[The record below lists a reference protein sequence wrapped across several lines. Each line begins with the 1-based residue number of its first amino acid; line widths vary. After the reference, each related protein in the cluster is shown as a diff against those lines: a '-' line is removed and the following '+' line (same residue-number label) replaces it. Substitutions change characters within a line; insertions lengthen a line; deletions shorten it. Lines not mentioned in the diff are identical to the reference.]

1 MIKNLKNEKVY
12 FLLFYLLPITFILG
26 AAVVELIFLTLTIS
40 LLLLY
45 RKKVFINEN
54 KKFIYFFLA
63 FYFYLNFNSFF
74 SENIFIS
81 FKSSVPYFRFLL
93 VFLFISYFMEHNLN
107 ILSNKQNILILIV
120 CILFLDSS
128 IQYIF
133 GKNILGFPIVDVGT
147 YRISSFF
154 GSELIL
160 GGYITRILPI
170 LLSLIFL
177 SRDLNKKQNFDIK
190 LSVICLL
197 SILITVYSGERVAV
211 FQVVLISLFAIFF
224 LNDKNLVKKIFFIIF
239 LLSSI
244 LILVSDNKIKTRL
257 INDTIE
263 SFKEVDEYANFESNI
278 VIFSQSHHSHIISG
292 YKMFQD
298 SPVIG
303 HGLKSFRLL
312 CNDEKYRINKFSCS
326 THPHNIFILFLSEI
340 GLIGLLFYLTSLFYF
355 LKNFIKDLFNLDK
368 PFLRSKQ
375 CVAFSILLYYLPIPL
390 GSFFNN
396 YMSYQFYFLI
406 SFYLLFL
413 KLSEKPSKNLS

>member
-1 MIKNLKNEKVY
+1 M
-12 FLLFYLLPITFILG
+12 
-26 AAVVELIFLTLTIS
+26 
-40 LLLLY
+40 
-45 RKKVFINEN
+45 
-54 KKFIYFFLA
+54 
-63 FYFYLNFNSFF
+63 
-74 SENIFIS
+74 
-81 FKSSVPYFRFLL
+81 
-93 VFLFISYFMEHNLN
+93 
-107 ILSNKQNILILIV
+107 
-120 CILFLDSS
+120 
-128 IQYIF
+128 
-133 GKNILGFPIVDVGT
+133 
-147 YRISSFF
+147 
-154 GSELIL
+154 
-160 GGYITRILPI
+160 
-170 LLSLIFL
+170 
-177 SRDLNKKQNFDIK
+177 
-190 LSVICLL
+190 
-197 SILITVYSGERVAV
+197 
-211 FQVVLISLFAIFF
+211 
-224 LNDKNLVKKIFFIIF
+224 
-239 LLSSI
+239 
-244 LILVSDNKIKTRL
+244 